1 MLNLCADGVQVNLS
15 WDLLDIFAH
24 RHVSV
29 DANKKKLRKNEVICA
44 AVINAAVLISCV
56 KVQGVKSVFNRL
68 NRAKLKTKLLT
79 YVVKVWGQQIEGAEV
94 VTLLL
99 WLNPKQKAAL
109 VGNHQFPWVNGPRAS
124 HKATTTLICP
134 KAN

>member
-1 MLNLCADGVQVNLS
+1 MCT
-15 WDLLDIFAH
+15 
-24 RHVSV
+24 
-29 DANKKKLRKNEVICA
+29 
-44 AVINAAVLISCV
+44 VINAAVLINCV

-99 WLNPKQKAAL
+99 
-109 VGNHQFPWVNGPRAS
+109 
-124 HKATTTLICP
+124 
-134 KAN
+134 

>member
-1 MLNLCADGVQVNLS
+1 MCT
-15 WDLLDIFAH
+15 
-24 RHVSV
+24 
-29 DANKKKLRKNEVICA
+29 
-44 AVINAAVLISCV
+44 VINAAVLISCV

-99 WLNPKQKAAL
+99 
-109 VGNHQFPWVNGPRAS
+109 
-124 HKATTTLICP
+124 
-134 KAN
+134 

>member
-1 MLNLCADGVQVNLS
+1 M
-15 WDLLDIFAH
+15 
-24 RHVSV
+24 SV

-99 WLNPKQKAAL
+99 
-109 VGNHQFPWVNGPRAS
+109 
-124 HKATTTLICP
+124 
-134 KAN
+134 